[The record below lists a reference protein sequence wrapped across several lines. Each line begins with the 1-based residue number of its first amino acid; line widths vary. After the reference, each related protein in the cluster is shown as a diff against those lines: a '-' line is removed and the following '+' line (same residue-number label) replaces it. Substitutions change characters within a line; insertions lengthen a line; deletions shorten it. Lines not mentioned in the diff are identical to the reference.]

1 MFIFMSQKFEQL
13 IIRKL
18 CNIFL
23 ESGRMLK
30 KAATLFILFSVSL
43 SANSLGQ
50 IINISNLYQNDQN
63 GVPSLLNQ
71 IVTVKGEVTVSTQFY
86 LPASIQDATG
96 GIAIYDNNFA
106 TRVTIGDLVTISGTV
121 TQFNGLTE
129 LNPVTILEHI
139 KKPPAIQPQ
148 VVTCHDIATEGAN
161 GIENFEGKLVRIN
174 NATVNTGAWNVS
186 SSGTNY
192 ILSDST
198 GSCEIRIDKD
208 TNIAN
213 TTAPG
218 GVFDVIGVIA
228 QYDVSSPYTQG
239 YQLMPRFAED
249 IIWFPA
255 TKITGQPEEF
265 NMTSTSMD
273 IHWTTETPSNSIL
286 IYGKTTN
293 YEIDTIYVDESVLQH
308 NVPISGLSPGT
319 IYHVRAGSGQ
329 GDGRIFSNDHIV
341 ITASHPSSIGKMNV
355 YFSQSVDKTYAQSK
369 TADNVNILQK
379 FIQRINA
386 AKYSIDL
393 CFYNITLEEVAQV
406 LVAAKQRGVKVR
418 VICDNEAKNNDP
430 ILQIKNAGIPVID
443 DSYGSNTSSPAMHN
457 KFIVIDHQDTTSFS
471 DDWVWM
477 GSYNLSYSATYDN
490 AENVIEIQDQAL
502 ARCYTI
508 EFDEMW
514 GSSTATPNS
523 ATSRFG
529 YRKTNNTPH
538 KFNINGIEILQY
550 MSPSDDGLAYLLNA
564 IGQSQSSLYFCMLI
578 FNQSEIAN
586 AMYSKWKTIANFKV
600 KGVLDGGDLSGT
612 QYFNMIGTGNSP
624 WNPPADIHLDNERN
638 LLHHK
643 YLIIDSDGGDGE
655 PILVTGSYNWSR
667 AAENSNDE
675 NFLIIKDATIANIY
689 LQEFAERYH
698 KAGGKE
704 DLIITDVK
712 TGEQNIV
719 PDVFYLS
726 QNYPNPFNS
735 QTTIEV
741 TIQEKS
747 DIELEI
753 FNINGQLVRAFD
765 LGFRLPGSYKVNWD
779 GSANSGQ
786 KITGGIY
793 ISRLKIDNH
802 YVSTQTRKIVY
813 LP

>member
-1 MFIFMSQKFEQL
+1 
-13 IIRKL
+13 
-18 CNIFL
+18 
-23 ESGRMLK
+23 MLK
-30 KAATLFILFSVSL
+30 KTATLFMFLYVSL
-43 SANSLGQ
+43 SAISVAQ
-50 IINISNLYQNDQN
+50 IIDISNLYQNDQN
-63 GVPSLLNQ
+63 GVPTLLNQ
-71 IVTVKGEVTVSTQFY
+71 TVTVKGEVTVTTQFY
-86 LPASIQDATG
+86 LPASIQDSTG

-106 TRVTIGDLVTISGTV
+106 TKVAIGDLVTITGSV
-121 TQFNGLTE
+121 TQYNGLTE
-129 LNPVTILEHI
+129 LKTITILEHI
-139 KKPPAIQPQ
+139 KKPPAIQPLI
-148 VVTCHDIATEGAN
+148 VTCKDIATDGAN

-174 NATVNTGAWNVS
+174 NATVNTGVWTVV

-192 ILSDST
+192 ILTDST

-208 TNIAN
+208 TNISN

-218 GVFDVIGVIA
+218 GMFDVIAVVA
-228 QYDVSSPYTQG
+228 QYDASSPYTQG
-239 YQLMPRFAED
+239 YQLLPRFVED

-265 NMTSTSMD
+265 NITSTSMD
-273 IHWTTETPSNSIL
+273 IHWTTETPSNSVL

-293 YEIDTIYVDESVLQH
+293 YEIDTIYVNESVLQH
-308 NVPISGLSPGT
+308 NVSISGLSPAT

-329 GDGRIFSNDHIV
+329 GDGRIFSNDHVV
-341 ITASHPSSIGKMNV
+341 ITASHPSSTGKMNV
-355 YFSQSVDKTYAQSK
+355 YFSQSVDKTYATGT
-369 TADNVNILQK
+369 TADKVNILQK

-430 ILQIKNAGIPVID
+430 VLQIKNADIPVID
-443 DSYGSNTSSPAMHN
+443 DSYGSNSSSPAMHN
-457 KFIVIDHQDTTSFS
+457 KFIVIDHQDTTSYS

-490 AENVIEIQDQAL
+490 AENVIEIQDQSL
-502 ARCYTI
+502 AECYTI
-508 EFDEMW
+508 EFNEMW
-514 GSSTATPNS
+514 GSNTATPNS
-523 ATSRFG
+523 SASRFG

-550 MSPSDDGLAYLLNA
+550 MSPSDDGLTYLLNA

-586 AMYSKWKTIANFKV
+586 AMYSKWKSLANFRV
-600 KGVLDGGDLSGT
+600 KGVVDGGDLSGT

-624 WNPPADIHLDNERN
+624 WNPPADVHLDNERN

-643 YLIIDSDGGDGE
+643 YLIIDSDGKAGQ

-667 AAENSNDE
+667 AAEGSNDE

-698 KAGGKE
+698 KAGGTE
-704 DLIITDVK
+704 DLIVTNVEPQG
-712 TGEQNIV
+712 TSSV
-719 PDVFYLS
+719 PVACQLA
-726 QNYPNPFNS
+726 QNYPNPFNN
-735 QTTIEV
+735 QTAIEITIL
-741 TIQEKS
+741 EKS
-747 DIELEI
+747 SVKLEI
-753 FNINGQLVRAFD
+753 FNISGQLVRSFD
-765 LGFRLPGSYKVNWD
+765 FGFRLPGSYKMSWD
-779 GSANSGQ
+779 GSADSGKQ
-786 KITGGIY
+786 VSGGVY
-793 ISRLKIDNH
+793 ILRLKLDNH
-802 YVSTQTRKIVY
+802 FASAQSRKIVY